1 MRLLRLAVEK
11 QRWDLAAH
19 TIVLA
24 TARLLN
30 NVTQG
35 KSTGRGDKWILHHQS
50 GPMESQQLQQEY
62 LRFKLDNVPKSFIFL
77 EATTMDNNVIQYSR
91 GEMHS
96 FMERSLENCVSHMEE
111 FNRIWE
117 RCL

>member
-30 NVTQG
+30 NVAQG
-35 KSTGRGDKWILHHQS
+35 KSTRRGDKPHASKSREKKRRSTEQS
-50 GPMESQQLQQEY
+50 
-62 LRFKLDNVPKSFIFL
+62 
-77 EATTMDNNVIQYSR
+77 
-91 GEMHS
+91 
-96 FMERSLENCVSHMEE
+96 ER
-111 FNRIWE
+111 
-117 RCL
+117 